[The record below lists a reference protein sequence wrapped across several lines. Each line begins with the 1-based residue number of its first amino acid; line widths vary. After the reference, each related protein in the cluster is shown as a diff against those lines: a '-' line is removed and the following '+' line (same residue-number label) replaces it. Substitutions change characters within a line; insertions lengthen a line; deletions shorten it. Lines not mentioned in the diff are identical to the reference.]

1 MPSGFSP
8 RLHRYIRHRSGTV
21 GRIAAGLVVLHLLPA
36 GPGHAQTVESS
47 DDVAVESGAE
57 PQAEPLAIPRP
68 RVGLVLGGGGA
79 RGAAH
84 VGVIQALD
92 EMRIPV
98 DCIVGTSMGALVGGI
113 YASGK
118 SAAEVNKLVRAIDWR
133 ETLAFASL
141 REKLPMRRKQAGITY
156 SNSLEF
162 GVRHGGMYAPA
173 GIINTQHVEQVIRDL
188 VHTGSGQG
196 DFDKLPIPFRSIAT
210 DMQSGEMIVFDH
222 GDLSQAMRAS
232 MAVPGVFSPTL
243 VEERVLGDGGLVR
256 NLPVDVARS
265 SCADVVIAA
274 WLSTPTPDRDALLS
288 PLALIS
294 RSLDVVI
301 DANVRQ
307 QLESLT
313 DNDVAIRIDTRDIG
327 SADFDR
333 IEETI
338 PLGKIATFAH
348 RDELARFTV
357 PEAEYAAWRKSK
369 AAPQTA
375 GVQLA
380 GIEIRKLERVSA
392 DYVKSSLDI
401 KPGTTINDRL
411 LDKQVAAVFA
421 LGDFESVSYR
431 LRGDPARPLLEID
444 AVEKSWGPR
453 LLRFDLGLAA
463 SIGGE
468 TPFVLRA
475 DYLHHW
481 INRAGGEIHGAAQ
494 LGRTSLAEISLY
506 QPLDTAHEWFIEPA
520 LHLQRS
526 LEDVYIDGDAVA
538 RFDLRRGFGALDIG
552 TTFGRSAEFRIG
564 LRSGLARAQSDI
576 ATPDI
581 SGTATEKQNGW
592 TAKFIYD
599 TRNTPLQPTRGW
611 LGRVDYF
618 SSEDSFGSDI
628 DYERLDALVQTAL
641 PFHHDVLLLG
651 LAGGTSFNS
660 PLPTYEAFVLGGPLS
675 FPGFRIGEL
684 RGTDYWTG
692 SISYLRKIADIS
704 QLFGHALYL
713 GLQLGAGEMQG
724 IEPLDTGDT
733 YDNMLYTGSVFF
745 TGRTPI
751 GPATLSIG
759 VSSEHRWR
767 LSIGLGRP
775 IEEGT
780 IMDFAR

>member
-1 MPSGFSP
+1 MAA
-8 RLHRYIRHRSGTV
+8 L
-21 GRIAAGLVVLHLLPA
+21 IALCVLPITS
-36 GPGHAQTVESS
+36 GHAQ
-47 DDVAVESGAE
+47 APNPGAE
-57 PQAEPLAIPRP
+57 APGVPRP
-68 RVGLVLGGGGA
+68 RVGLILGGGGA

-118 SAAEVNKLVRAIDWR
+118 SADEVNKLVRAIDWR

-141 REKLPMRRKQAGITY
+141 REELPMRRKQAGITY

-162 GVRHGGMYAPA
+162 GLKNGGISAPA

-188 VHTGSGQG
+188 VHTSSSGQG
-196 DFDKLPIPFRSIAT
+196 DFDKLPIPFRSVAT
-210 DMQSGEMIVFDH
+210 DMQSGEMVVFDH

-243 VEERVLGDGGLVR
+243 VEDRVLGDGGLVR

-265 SCADVVIAA
+265 SCADVVIAV

-288 PLALIS
+288 PIALIS
-294 RSLDVVI
+294 RSLDIVI

-307 QLESLT
+307 QLDSLT
-313 DNDVAIRIDTRDIG
+313 ANDVAIRIDTRDIG

-333 IEETI
+333 IEESI
-338 PLGKIATFAH
+338 PLGKIAALAH

-369 AAPQTA
+369 IAPQTA

-380 GIEIRKLERVSA
+380 GIEVRKLERVSVP
-392 DYVKSSLDI
+392 YVKSSLDI
-401 KPGTTINDRL
+401 KPGSTINDRL
-411 LDKQVAAVFA
+411 LDEQVAAVFA

-468 TPFVLRA
+468 TPFVLRG

-481 INRAGGEIHGAAQ
+481 LNRAGGEIHGAAQ
-494 LGRTSLAEISLY
+494 IGRTSLAEISLY
-506 QPLDTAHEWFIEPA
+506 QPFDTRHEWFVEPA

-526 LEDVYIDGDAVA
+526 LEDVYLDGEAVA
-538 RFDLRRGFGALDIG
+538 RFDLRHGFGALDIG
-552 TTFGRSAEFRIG
+552 TTFGRSAELRVG
-564 LRSGLARAQSDI
+564 LRGGIARAIADI

-581 SGTATEKQNGW
+581 AGTDTENQNGW

-611 LGRVDYF
+611 LVRMDYF
-618 SSEDSFGSDI
+618 SSEESLGSDR
-628 DYERLDALVQTAL
+628 DYERLDALIQTAL
-641 PFHHDVLLLG
+641 PFRHDVLLLG
-651 LAGGTSFNS
+651 LAGGTSFDS
-660 PLPTYEAFVLGGPLS
+660 PLPIYEAFVLGGPLS

-692 SISYLRKIADIS
+692 SVSYLRKIADIS

-713 GLQLGAGEMQG
+713 GIQLGAGEMQG
-724 IEPLDTGDT
+724 IAPLDTGDT
-733 YDNMLYTGSVFF
+733 YDKTLYNGSVFF

-759 VSSEHRWR
+759 ISSERRFR
-767 LSIGLGRP
+767 LSISLGRP

-780 IMDFAR
+780 IMDFSH

>member
-1 MPSGFSP
+1 M
-8 RLHRYIRHRSGTV
+8 
-21 GRIAAGLVVLHLLPA
+21 LPA
-36 GPGHAQTVESS
+36 ASSHAKTPDS
-47 DDVAVESGAE
+47 A
-57 PQAEPLAIPRP
+57 AEPLAAPRP
-68 RVGLVLGGGGA
+68 RVGLILGGGGA

-118 SAAEVNKLVRAIDWR
+118 SAEEVNRLVRAIDWQ

-162 GVRHGGMYAPA
+162 GVKKGGISAPA
-173 GIINTQHVEQVIRDL
+173 GIINSQHVEQVIRDL
-188 VHTGSGQG
+188 VHTSGGQG
-196 DFDKLPIPFRSIAT
+196 DFDKLPIPFRSVAT
-210 DMQSGEMIVFDH
+210 DMQSGEMVVFDH

-232 MAVPGVFSPTL
+232 MAVPGVFAPTL

-265 SCADVVIAA
+265 SCADVVIAV
-274 WLSTPTPDRDALLS
+274 WLSAPTPDRDALLS

-307 QLESLT
+307 QLDSLSA
-313 DNDVAIRIDTRDIG
+313 NDVAIRIDTRDIG

-333 IEETI
+333 IEESI
-338 PLGKIATFAH
+338 PLGKIAAFAH
-348 RDELARFTV
+348 RDELARFMV
-357 PEAEYAAWRKSK
+357 PESEYAAWRKGRT
-369 AAPQTA
+369 APKTTD
-375 GVQLA
+375 VQLA
-380 GIEIRKLERVSA
+380 GIEIRDMERVSVP
-392 DYVKSSLDI
+392 YVKSSLDI
-401 KPGTTINDRL
+401 QSGATIDERL

-444 AVEKSWGPR
+444 AIEKSWGPR

-468 TPFVLRA
+468 TPFVLRG

-494 LGRTSLAEISLY
+494 IGRTSLAEVSLY
-506 QPLDTAHEWFIEPA
+506 QPVDTRHEWFVEPS
-520 LHLQRS
+520 LHVQRS
-526 LEDVYIDGDAVA
+526 LEDVYIDGDAAA
-538 RFDLRRGFGALDIG
+538 RFDLRHGYGALDIG
-552 TTFGRSAEFRIG
+552 RTFGRSAE
-564 LRSGLARAQSDI
+564 LRVGVRGGIARAVTDI

-581 SGTATEKQNGW
+581 EGTDTENQNGW

-611 LGRVDYF
+611 LVRMDYF
-618 SSEDSFGSDI
+618 NSEESFGSDT
-628 DYERLDALVQTAL
+628 DYERFDALIQTAL
-641 PFHHDVLLLG
+641 PFRHDVLVLG
-651 LAGGTSFNS
+651 VAGGTSFDS

-704 QLFGHALYL
+704 RLFGHALYL
-713 GLQLGAGEMQG
+713 GVQLGAGEMQG
-724 IEPLDTGDT
+724 IAPLDVGDI
-733 YDNMLYTGSVFF
+733 YDRTLYTGSIFF

-751 GPATLSIG
+751 GPATLAIG
-759 VSSEHRWR
+759 TSSDHRWR
-767 LSIGLGRP
+767 LSITLGRP

>member
-1 MPSGFSP
+1 MPSKISP
-8 RLHRYIRHRSGTV
+8 RPDQRNPRRFEAIR
-21 GRIAAGLVVLHLLPA
+21 RIAAGVVVLHLLPTT
-36 GPGHAQTVESS
+36 PGHTQVT
-47 DDVAVESGAE
+47 E
-57 PQAEPLAIPRP
+57 PLAEPLVTPRP

-79 RGAAH
+79 KGAAH

-118 SAAEVNKLVRAIDWR
+118 SADEVNRLVRDIDWR

-162 GVRHGGMYAPA
+162 GVKKNGITAPA
-173 GIINTQHVEQVIRDL
+173 GIINTQQVEQVIRDL
-188 VHTGSGQG
+188 AHTGGGQG
-196 DFDKLPIPFRSIAT
+196 DFDELPIPFRSVAT
-210 DMQSGEMIVFDH
+210 DMQSGAMIVFDH

-232 MAVPGVFSPTL
+232 MAVPGVFAPTV
-243 VEERVLGDGGLVR
+243 VEDRVLGDGGLVR

-265 SCADVVIAA
+265 SCADVVIAV
-274 WLSTPTPDRDALLS
+274 WPSSPTPDREALLS

-301 DANVRQ
+301 NTNVNQ

-313 DNDVAIRIDTRDIG
+313 ANDVAIEIDMRDVG

-333 IEETI
+333 IEESI
-338 PLGKIATFAH
+338 PLGKIAAFAH

-357 PEAEYAAWRKSK
+357 SEATYAAWRKSK
-369 AAPQTA
+369 SAPQTA
-375 GVQLA
+375 GAQLA
-380 GIEIRKLERVSA
+380 GIEIRDMERVNA
-392 DYVKSSLDI
+392 RYVRSSLDI
-401 KPGTTINDRL
+401 KPGMTINDRL
-411 LDKQVAAVFA
+411 LEKQVAAVFA
-421 LGDFESVSYR
+421 LGDFEGVSYR

-453 LLRFDLGLAA
+453 FLRFDLGLAA
-463 SIGGE
+463 SSEGE

-494 LGRTSLAEISLY
+494 LGRTMLADLSLY
-506 QPLDTAHEWFIEPA
+506 QPLDVRHEWFVEPA

-526 LEDVYIDGDAVA
+526 LEDVYYNRDALA
-538 RFDLRRGFGALDIG
+538 RFDLRHGYGALEAG
-552 TTFGRSAEFRIG
+552 TTFGRSAEIRVG
-564 LRSGLARAQSDI
+564 LRGGIARAEPDI

-581 SGTATEKQNGW
+581 SGTETESQNGW
-592 TAKFIYD
+592 TARLIYD
-599 TRNTPLQPTRGW
+599 TRNTPLLPTRGW
-611 LGRVDYF
+611 LARIDYF
-618 SSEDSFGSDI
+618 SSETSLDSER
-628 DYERLDALVQTAL
+628 DYERIEGLVQTAL
-641 PFHHDVLLLG
+641 PFRHDVILAAI
-651 LAGGTSFNS
+651 AGGSSFGS
-660 PLPTYEAFVLGGPLS
+660 TLPIYEAFVLGGPVS

-684 RGTDYWTG
+684 RGTEYWTG
-692 SISYLRKIADIS
+692 SLSYLRKIADIS
-704 QLFGHALYL
+704 QLFGQALYL
-713 GLQLGAGEMQG
+713 GIQFEAGAMQG
-724 IEPLDTGDT
+724 IEPLDTSNA
-733 YDNMLYTGSVFF
+733 YDGTLYSGSVFF

-759 VSSEHRWR
+759 VNSERSWM
-767 LSIGLGRP
+767 LSLGLGRP

-780 IMDFAR
+780 IVDFAR

>member
-1 MPSGFSP
+1 M
-8 RLHRYIRHRSGTV
+8 
-21 GRIAAGLVVLHLLPA
+21 LPA
-36 GPGHAQTVESS
+36 ASSRAQTPDS
-47 DDVAVESGAE
+47 A
-57 PQAEPLAIPRP
+57 AEPLAAPRP
-68 RVGLVLGGGGA
+68 RVGLILGGGGA

-118 SAAEVNKLVRAIDWR
+118 SADEVNKLVRAIDWQ

-162 GVRHGGMYAPA
+162 GVKKGGISAPA
-173 GIINTQHVEQVIRDL
+173 GIINSQHVEQVIRDL
-188 VHTGSGQG
+188 VHTSSAQG
-196 DFDKLPIPFRSIAT
+196 DFDQLPIPFRSVAT
-210 DMQSGEMIVFDH
+210 DMQSGEMVVFDH

-265 SCADVVIAA
+265 SCADVVIAV

-307 QLESLT
+307 QLDSLT
-313 DNDVAIRIDTRDIG
+313 ANDVAIRIDTRDIG

-333 IEETI
+333 IEESI
-338 PLGKIATFAH
+338 PLGKLAAFAH
-348 RDELARFTV
+348 RDELARFMV
-357 PEAEYAAWRKSK
+357 PESEYAAWRKGRT
-369 AAPQTA
+369 APKTA

-380 GIEIRKLERVSA
+380 GIEIKDMERVSVP
-392 DYVKSSLDI
+392 YVKSSLDI
-401 KPGTTINDRL
+401 QPGATINERL
-411 LDKQVAAVFA
+411 LDKQVAAVFT

-444 AVEKSWGPR
+444 AIEKSWGPR

-468 TPFVLRA
+468 TPFVLRG

-494 LGRTSLAEISLY
+494 IGRTSLAEVSLY
-506 QPLDTAHEWFIEPA
+506 QPVDTRHEWFVEPS
-520 LHLQRS
+520 LHVQRS
-526 LEDVYIDGDAVA
+526 LEDVYVDGDAVA
-538 RFDLRRGFGALDIG
+538 RFDLRHGFAALDIG
-552 TTFGRSAEFRIG
+552 RTFGRSAE
-564 LRSGLARAQSDI
+564 LRVGVRGGIARAVTDI

-581 SGTATEKQNGW
+581 TGTATENQNGW

-611 LGRVDYF
+611 LVRMDYF
-618 SSEDSFGSDI
+618 SSEERLGSDT
-628 DYERLDALVQTAL
+628 DYQRLDALVQTAL
-641 PFHHDVLLLG
+641 PFRHDVLLLG
-651 LAGGTSFNS
+651 LAGGSSFDS
-660 PLPTYEAFVLGGPLS
+660 PLPTYEAFVLGGPVS

-684 RGTDYWTG
+684 RGKEYWSG
-692 SISYLRKIADIS
+692 SISFLRKIADIS

-713 GLQLGAGEMQG
+713 GIQLGAGEMRG
-724 IEPLDTGDT
+724 IAPPDIGDS
-733 YDNMLYTGSVFF
+733 YDNTLYTGSIFF

-759 VSSEHRWR
+759 SSSEHRWR
-767 LSIGLGRP
+767 LSISLGRP
-775 IEEGT
+775 VEEGT
-780 IMDFAR
+780 IMDFSR

>member
-1 MPSGFSP
+1 M
-8 RLHRYIRHRSGTV
+8 
-21 GRIAAGLVVLHLLPA
+21 
-36 GPGHAQTVESS
+36 
-47 DDVAVESGAE
+47 
-57 PQAEPLAIPRP
+57 
-68 RVGLVLGGGGA
+68 
-79 RGAAH
+79 
-84 VGVIQALD
+84 GVIQALD

-118 SAAEVNKLVRAIDWR
+118 SAAEVDKLVRAIDWQ

-162 GVRHGGMYAPA
+162 GVKNGGITAPA

-188 VHTGSGQG
+188 VHTSAGQG
-196 DFDKLPIPFRSIAT
+196 DFDKLPIPFRSVAT
-210 DMQSGEMIVFDH
+210 DMQSGEMVVFDH

-243 VEERVLGDGGLVR
+243 VEGRVLGDGGLVR

-265 SCADVVIAA
+265 SCADVVIAV

-288 PLALIS
+288 PFALIS

-307 QLESLT
+307 QLASLT
-313 DNDVAIRIDTRDIG
+313 PSDVAIRIDTRDIG
-327 SADFDR
+327 AADFNR
-333 IEETI
+333 IEEAI
-338 PLGKIATFAH
+338 PLGKIAAFAH
-348 RDELARFTV
+348 RDKLARFMV
-357 PEAEYAAWRKSK
+357 PESEYAAWRNSK
-369 AAPQTA
+369 TAPRSA
-375 GVQLA
+375 DVQLA
-380 GIEIRKLERVSA
+380 GVEIKGTERVSVP
-392 DYVKSSLDI
+392 YVLSSLDI
-401 KPGTTINDRL
+401 KPGMTVNERL
-411 LDKQVAAVFA
+411 LDEQVAAVFS

-431 LRGDPARPLLEID
+431 LRGDPARPLMEID
-444 AVEKSWGPR
+444 AIEKSWGPR

-468 TPFVLRA
+468 TPFVLRG

-494 LGRTSLAEISLY
+494 IGRTSLAEVSLY
-506 QPLDTAHEWFIEPA
+506 QPFDTRHKWFVEPA
-520 LHLQRS
+520 LRLQRS
-526 LEDVYIDGDAVA
+526 LEDVYINGDAVA
-538 RFDLRRGFGALDIG
+538 RFDLRHGYGALDIG
-552 TTFGRSAEFRIG
+552 RTFGRSAEFRIG
-564 LRSGLARAQSDI
+564 LRGGVASANTDI
-576 ATPDI
+576 AAPEIT
-581 SGTATEKQNGW
+581 GTGTQNQNGW

-611 LGRVDYF
+611 LARMDYF
-618 SSEDSFGSDI
+618 SSEESFGSDT
-628 DYERLDALVQTAL
+628 DYQRLDALVQTAL
-641 PFHHDVLLLG
+641 PFRHDVVVLA
-651 LAGGTSFNS
+651 LAGGSSFDS

-675 FPGFRIGEL
+675 FPGYRIGEL
-684 RGTDYWTG
+684 RGTEYWTG

-713 GLQLGAGEMQG
+713 GMQLGAGEMQG
-724 IEPLDTGDT
+724 IAPLDIGNSYNNT
-733 YDNMLYTGSVFF
+733 LYTGSIFF

-751 GPATLSIG
+751 GPASLSIG
-759 VSSEHRWR
+759 IGSERRWR
-767 LSIGLGRP
+767 LSIGVGRP